1 LILNKTKITRKY
13 TKFFPLAKFKVPSCK
28 LLCIKN
34 YKVVSFII
42 MFH

>member
-1 LILNKTKITRKY
+1 
-13 TKFFPLAKFKVPSCK
+13 VPSCK